1 MANLSFIDNQYVKP
15 LSFFLARKDYTIIGA
30 IHASD
35 VKYKHSFNEPDE
47 ISFTVHR
54 YKDGAYNTYWD
65 RINNFNVLFVPE
77 LGDRGEYFEI
87 EVNYDEG
94 QDGTYKSIT
103 ATGLA
108 ETELANTKLY
118 DLEINTDFEM
128 EYDPE
133 WDAEYHTVF
142 CRDLSEYERQ
152 MEALKAE
159 MARDDIDTG
168 AYAGYLSQY
177 NFLLTDYKRMK
188 HVSLLH
194 RLLDKAENYKI
205 KHVDE
210 TLYNLTDWYQFAID
224 DEDIYSVLTG
234 DVAEQ
239 YHVWFK
245 FDSVDRT
252 VSAYDLYSVCQ
263 NDECDY
269 RLDMKKRRNILTR
282 YRGDFRDKCPYCGST
297 HVTNGYGKD
306 TKILVSH
313 DNLLS
318 SATVSTNKDELKNCF
333 RMEGGDDLMTAA
345 IINQNPNG
353 SAYIYQYSDE
363 QLMEM
368 PEDLVERLNDYNT
381 EYQKY
386 YKGDLEEDKGIYNL
400 NHNFEVYVRT
410 ATPTH
415 YEEIINNNKKPLS
428 YYRSQYNDFID
439 FISGHF
445 EEDTIG
451 AWQKLD
457 ETCVGY
463 QTLAEI
469 YYNTLDI
476 EEFVLDSMVPDVV
489 TNNDSLEDTAAIL
502 TDPKNFGEIAV
513 TDPTTSSISVVN
525 SAIIQLAKCL
535 CNTGVYDISI
545 DEESDNTWIPAE
557 DENGY
562 GIWTGKFII
571 ATIGYKNT
579 IDERDHILYTEVVT
593 TKVTGDE
600 CTYIKQSVQKLIDRK
615 DAKIV
620 SLFDTSDFDNP
631 EKLNYN
637 DRVAN
642 LNKFKTNLEHYS
654 LNYLMNIVRPAYVDV
669 QGVLL
674 KASQDIQRIYNEY
687 YLERRTAIDNAIA
700 QREQQYIAILAIRRV
715 LEQYRED
722 TQSILNFASYLGEDL
737 WKVFCNY
744 RREDTYSNDHYVAE
758 GLDNGEV
765 IARAE
770 DFIDQAQKELFK
782 ASHLQYEVS
791 GNLYNLLNI
800 PEFQPIMDEFEVGNW
815 IHMQAMDKIYNLR
828 LLSYEIDF
836 NDQTELAVEFSTV
849 EQLWSGASDI
859 QSVLNAAGSIAG
871 SYSSFAQQVRQN
883 SAISKDV
890 RSWVQEG
897 LDATKIRYL
906 NNPYT
911 QEVTF
916 DETGLWAKA
925 YVDEED
931 RYKPGQLRILNS
943 GLYTTSDSWNTIDA
957 AIGAFTYYDP
967 FSKHYIDDYGVIAK
981 TVVGQLILGE
991 NLKIFNDDASLVMN
1005 DYGLE
1010 VTNNVNT
1017 FSVHPKSDRLLTM
1030 TAGNKTLLQLN
1041 DQGDLY
1047 VEGHINAT
1055 SLTLGQNSTVT
1066 GLSTDKV
1073 TGIDNYL
1080 KKNVYVSSNGT
1091 VTTTKPTG
1099 DNVTYCGVNNNGLLE
1114 AQNAIIYG
1122 ELHST
1127 SGMVGGFTIK
1137 NGCLYTNNKIL
1148 TTSTLNGVHLCADGI
1163 YLGPYSSTTKH
1174 CTFQVDNKGKLYATD
1189 GYFEGTINAAQGGNI
1204 AGWTILPANVSD
1216 KDDGR
1221 RIEFYDDN
1229 VEKWDFDG
1237 DGTKETGTVRCGIQA
1252 LTKGTAVFYA
1262 GCKTAPGE
1270 SIASSDSSKF
1280 FVTQQGHL
1288 YSYKATIENAVLSK
1302 VAITNGT
1309 LNNLTA
1315 NALTVESGTFTG
1327 VTAENLKINTG
1338 MIFQNATIPNLT
1350 AIVMYE
1356 RVQYGPMPNYVYT
1369 SDSGVKETSEPF
1381 VDLPPM
1387 FILDVHQVC
1396 CTDELYVEGKIEA
1409 PEIHTDHM
1417 HAKEIL
1423 TPNIKLNTITHAN
1436 TLALGSVTV
1445 TASDNSDYTPIGT
1458 TGSSSKGKVAVVR
1471 ISKEGNVE
1479 VYGQSVENASST
1491 PPVFGNYT
1499 SYTLASSTSDVRLK
1513 TNIKN
1518 TEVSSAL
1525 NVINQIPLHSF
1536 DWKSTKQHQKI
1547 GMVADEIEAIDSDF
1561 VVGGG
1566 YDEEGNM
1573 NIKTINDFYL
1583 SGYFVKAFQE
1593 MTEEISYLQKEI
1605 TDLRRQLN
1613 EYKED

>member
-297 HVTNGYGKD
+297 HVINGYGKD

-451 AWQKLD
+451 AWKKLD

-489 TNNDSLEDTAAIL
+489 TNNDSLEDTATIL

-557 DENGY
+557 DENSY

-674 KASQDIQRIYNEY
+674 KASQDIQRIYSEY

-722 TQSILNFASYLGEDL
+722 TQSILNFASYLGENL

-1047 VEGHINAT
+1047 IEGHINAT
-1055 SLTLGQNSTVT
+1055 SLTLEQNSTVT

-1080 KKNVYVSSNGT
+1080 KKNVYILEDGT
-1091 VTTTKPTG
+1091 VSTTDPG
-1099 DNVTYCGVNNNGLLE
+1099 LNVTYSKISNNGLLE
-1114 AQNAIIYG
+1114 ANNAIIHG
-1122 ELHST
+1122 ELYST

-1137 NGCLYTNNKIL
+1137 DGCLYTNGKIL
-1148 TTSTLNGVHLCADGI
+1148 TTSTVDGVHLCKDGI

-1189 GYFEGTINAAQGGNI
+1189 GYFEGTINATQGGNI
-1204 AGWTILPANVSD
+1204 AGWTIIPENASST
-1216 KDDGR
+1216 DDGR
-1221 RIEFYDDN
+1221 RIEFYDEVN
-1229 VEKWDFDG
+1229 HYRV
-1237 DGTKETGTVRCGIQA
+1237 GIQA
-1252 LTKGTAVFYA
+1252 IGGDATKAAFYA
-1262 GCKTAPGE
+1262 GCTTAPGGNIVKK
-1270 SIASSDSSKF
+1270 SAF
-1280 FVTQQGHL
+1280 LVTNNGKL
-1288 YSYKATIENAVLSK
+1288 KAKGA
-1302 VAITNGT
+1302 T
-1309 LNNLTA
+1309 LEEVNVT
-1315 NALTVESGTFTG
+1315 SGTFNGGISATSLEIDETITIKNST
-1327 VTAENLKINTG
+1327 VPDSLSVKD
-1338 MIFQNATIPNLT
+1338 ATI
-1350 AIVMYE
+1350 
-1356 RVQYGPMPNYVYT
+1356 QYVYDNYHYIQAYDYSPIT
-1369 SDSGVKETSEPF
+1369 GQ
-1381 VDLPPM
+1381 VDKAAMPIVTKQPRLN
-1387 FILDVHQVC
+1387 LNVYQVYC
-1396 CTDELYVEGKIEA
+1396 SNDFFANRTVEA
-1409 PEIHTDHM
+1409 PIIRAGRMSAETIVTQS
-1417 HAKEIL
+1417 I
-1423 TPNIKLNTITHAN
+1423 TLNTISHGTN
-1436 TLALGSVTV
+1436 KLALGSVSI

-1458 TGSSSKGKVAVVR
+1458 TGSSSKGKVAVIR

-1491 PPVFGNYT
+1491 PPVFGSYT

-1547 GMVADEIEAIDSDF
+1547 GMIADEIEAIDSDF